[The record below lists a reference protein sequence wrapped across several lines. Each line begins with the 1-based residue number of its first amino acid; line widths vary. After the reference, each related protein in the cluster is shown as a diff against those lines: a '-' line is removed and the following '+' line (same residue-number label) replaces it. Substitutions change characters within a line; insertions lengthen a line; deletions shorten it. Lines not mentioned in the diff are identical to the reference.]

1 MLGGHCYG
9 RLSTFLNTGKVSLNV
24 ASHARLR
31 RRLKQTVGDFNM
43 AVGPRPRDLVKMRS
57 KFVGRLPEG
66 SSVPRTRGTIPWVA
80 GSASKDQNGGAYR

>member
-1 MLGGHCYG
+1 
-9 RLSTFLNTGKVSLNV
+9 
-24 ASHARLR
+24 
-31 RRLKQTVGDFNM
+31 M

-66 SSVPRTRGTIPWVA
+66 SSVPRTRVIPLVA